1 VLTKPVSKD
10 DLLAAL
16 AAVGLEGQ
24 LPGARV
30 LVVDDDPKAVT
41 LVGKHLQS
49 AGFVPMLAYSGREAL
64 EVVRQQRPALI
75 VLDLMMPQLS
85 GFDVIEALRG
95 RSDTADI
102 PIIVLTAKLLT
113 VQDRA
118 LLSGRVQQVM
128 EKSEFQPASL
138 LAEVK
143 RALARGRPR
152 RG

>member
-1 VLTKPVSKD
+1 
-10 DLLAAL
+10 
-16 AAVGLEGQ
+16 
-24 LPGARV
+24 
-30 LVVDDDPKAVT
+30 
-41 LVGKHLQS
+41 
-49 AGFVPMLAYSGREAL
+49 
-64 EVVRQQRPALI
+64 VRQQRPALI

-143 RALARGRPR
+143 RALAKGRQR
-152 RG
+152 RP